1 MLDFSH
7 ETRRAHV
14 VRLFT
19 SGAGCPDQYGGMV
32 CGCASCLTRMLG
44 ASIVFTS
51 LVKIHD
57 DFVLSMRERLCQ
69 TYDYI
74 NSSFG
79 AAPQSP

>member
-51 LVKIHD
+51 LADNIQFTSKH
-57 DFVLSMRERLCQ
+57 S
-69 TYDYI
+69 
-74 NSSFG
+74 
-79 AAPQSP
+79 

>member
-51 LVKIHD
+51 LVRRGEG
-57 DFVLSMRERLCQ
+57 LCSGGEGGREEQC
-69 TYDYI
+69 
-74 NSSFG
+74 
-79 AAPQSP
+79 